1 MSDLTFA
8 SEKDEKKNSPAAES
22 KKADT
27 PLADKQEDPKPGATV
42 DDGKT
47 PAPKLPEVKPVSAI
61 ERDPKFDKLDDEQ
74 KTKALS
80 PCNWHIQPNGNGL
93 VTAYNSQ
100 VDLRFEGPIEDL
112 NRLYFR

>member
-8 SEKDEKKNSPAAES
+8 SEKDEKKNSPAAEP

-27 PLADKQEDPKPGATV
+27 PLADEQGDPGKEPKPELPKVDTV
-42 DDGKT
+42 SEIT
-47 PAPKLPEVKPVSAI
+47 
-61 ERDPKFDKLDDEQ
+61 RDAKFDKLDDEQ
-74 KTKALS
+74 KTKACS

-100 VDLRFEGPIEDL
+100 VDLKFEGPVEDL